1 MSLSAADPSAA
12 AAQSVDTLIEARW
25 VIPVRPAGA
34 VLEGH
39 SVAVDRGRIVA
50 LLPTAQARQSYR
62 PKTTVTLA
70 RHALT
75 PGFVNAHVHSA
86 MTLLRGV
93 GDDLPLMRWLQER
106 IWPLEAGLV
115 SEQFVHDGTQ
125 LAALEMLRGGVTCC
139 SEMYF
144 YPETAGRALRGVGL
158 RAAVGIIAIEFPTAF
173 ASDADDYLRKGLA
186 ARDALRA
193 DPRVSFTLAP
203 HAPYTVGDATLE
215 RIVTLAEELD
225 LPIHMHVHETD
236 GEIAQSIGTHGCR
249 PLARLDRLGLVSERL
264 IAVHAVHL
272 TTEEIHLLA
281 ARGASVAHC
290 PASNL
295 KLASGI
301 APVAALLEAGVNVTL
316 GTDGAASNNRLDIL
330 AELRLAALLAKG
342 AAGDAATLPAA
353 RALECAT
360 LAGARAL
367 GLEQRIGSIEV
378 GKEADLAAIE
388 FDALETQPCF
398 DPLSHLVYVCGREHV
413 TDVWVGGD
421 HLLKDHVV
429 RKPQVADAG
438 RAAESS
444 AIEARIAAW
453 QNSAR
458 QLLKPPS

>member
-301 APVAALLEAGVNVTL
+301 APVAALLEAGVNVAL

-429 RKPQVADAG
+429 QKPQVADAG

>member
-106 IWPLEAGLV
+106 VWPLEAGLV

-353 RALECAT
+353 RSLECAT

-378 GKEADLAAIE
+378 GKDADLAAIE